1 MICFFYFVHLNNVIL
16 IILNIVNVLMN
27 MDKKNILSVKN
38 LEKIYNTKDAP
49 NTHALNNLN
58 LDVKEGEIFGLLGPN
73 GAGKTTFINILA
85 GTVTKTSGQV
95 NVWGFDLDKNPR
107 QVKASIG
114 IVPQEINLDPF
125 FSPRKLLELQAGLYG
140 IKKKDRITDTILK
153 LVSLDKQ
160 ANSYARSLSGGMKR
174 RLLMAKALVH
184 QPPIIFL
191 DEPTAGVDVELR
203 QNLWENVKSLNEQG
217 VTIILTTHYL
227 EEAEKMCGR
236 IAILNKGNVVAL
248 DTTKNL
254 LDKIQTKKVI
264 IKTDKNTNIQNEDLP
279 SLKIISNSQSK
290 ISVSYEKSKMN
301 IEQLINFIKKN
312 DVKIIDISTDDGDL
326 EDVFLRLIK
335 S

>member
-1 MICFFYFVHLNNVIL
+1 MNQKNV
-16 IILNIVNVLMN
+16 
-27 MDKKNILSVKN
+27 LSVKN
-38 LEKIYNTKDAP
+38 LKKIYTSKQIE
-49 NTHALNNLN
+49 NTHALNDLN

-85 GTVTKTSGQV
+85 GTVIKTSGTV

-107 QVKASIG
+107 QVRASIG

-140 IKKKDRITDTILK
+140 IPTKYRITDLILK
-153 LVSLDKQ
+153 LVSLEKQ

-203 QNLWENVKSLNEQG
+203 KNLWENVRMLNNVG

-227 EEAEKMCGR
+227 EEAEEICDR
-236 IAILNKGNVVAL
+236 IAILNKGSMVAL
-248 DTTKNL
+248 DSTKNL
-254 LDKIQTKKVI
+254 LDRIQTKKVTFI
-264 IKTDKNTNIQNEDLP
+264 TNKKIDIEEKDLESIKIVSKSENE
-279 SLKIISNSQSK
+279 IC
-290 ISVSYEKSKMN
+290 VTYEKSKINMEELMN
-301 IEQLINFIKKN
+301 LVKKN
-312 DVKIIDISTDDGDL
+312 GAKIRDISTDDGDL

-335 S
+335 N